1 MNVYD
6 TANKLAYEI
15 KNSDEYMNY
24 KKIRENVNNKP
35 ELKEKIEK
43 FEKLRY
49 SIQLQSIKGG
59 EQNNE
64 EALEMQNLYAEL
76 IQNEEVKKYFD
87 CELKFNVLLADVNK
101 IIAESV
107 KDILN

>member
-6 TANKLAYEI
+6 TANRLAYELKI
-15 KNSDEYMNY
+15 SEEYTKY
-24 KKIRENVNNKP
+24 KIIREKVNNSP

-59 EQNNE
+59 EQNDE
-64 EALEMQNLYAEL
+64 EAVEMQNLYAEL
-76 IQNEEVKKYFD
+76 IQNEEVKQYFD

>member
-64 EALEMQNLYAEL
+64 EALETQNLYAEL